1 MMLSGLEPK
10 RWKTPRGVR
19 SKLIVYVSA
28 VDVSHIFIEPFV
40 YANALIF
47 NFNSLCGGL
56 IPAMKIV
63 KRLFSVMTNLL
74 ISMI

>member
-1 MMLSGLEPK
+1 MLSGLEPK

-40 YANALIF
+40 YANALI
-47 NFNSLCGGL
+47 L
-56 IPAMKIV
+56 IVPIFAMK
-63 KRLFSVMTNLL
+63 LL
-74 ISMI
+74 RGYF